1 MSDAPYLSLI
11 IPVYNGA
18 PQLPGTFVALRAFA
32 ARFAKRCEI
41 VFVDDCS
48 DDGAT
53 PRLLAEV
60 AEELPQARVLRN
72 EHNRGKGQSVARGML
87 TARGDYR
94 IFTDADLAYP
104 LAETEK
110 ILAALATSADVAVAC
125 RVLPDSRYVMS
136 PSYFHYLY
144 TRHLMSR
151 AFNRLAQLTL
161 VPGILDTQAGLKGFT
176 ARSAETIFARA
187 TIPGFGFDVECLYL
201 ARRYGLRVTQV
212 PVYYRYDDEP
222 TTVRFLRDSML
233 MVGDLARV
241 RWRAWCGGYAIPTRA
256 FAELDE
262 LPWTSDMP
270 KNDAE
275 DTIVVATAGAGPS
288 ALT

>member
-1 MSDAPYLSLI
+1 
-11 IPVYNGA
+11 
-18 PQLPGTFVALRAFA
+18 
-32 ARFAKRCEI
+32 
-41 VFVDDCS
+41 
-48 DDGAT
+48 
-53 PRLLAEV
+53 
-60 AEELPQARVLRN
+60 
-72 EHNRGKGQSVARGML
+72 
-87 TARGDYR
+87 
-94 IFTDADLAYP
+94 
-104 LAETEK
+104 
-110 ILAALATSADVAVAC
+110 
-125 RVLPDSRYVMS
+125 
-136 PSYFHYLY
+136 
-144 TRHLMSR
+144 MSR

-161 VPGILDTQAGLKGFT
+161 VAGILDTQAGLKGFT